1 MAKTKKHAFITT
13 TWTALVLCSIVPFPS
28 RLPAQEPAAPDTSA
42 ATSAAMDSIEARFG
56 RSRWTGWLTDFIFV
70 GRSQSDSADVMIVTD
85 VQSEDQYV
93 SYGGRFIRRI
103 DIAQLPV
110 FNTETAV
117 PGGLLGIG
125 DVLHVDTR
133 KRIIRKY
140 LLMKEG
146 TPLDPY
152 ILADTE
158 RILRSTPFIQDATI
172 VVIPVEESAD
182 SVDLLVVTQDMWS
195 IGLAGSIRGVGNYK
209 VKLFERN
216 FLGLGQLLE
225 AEFDVDDERSQE
237 LNFTGLYHIDNVLG
251 SFADV
256 ELKYV
261 DSHIE
266 TRPQATLSRP
276 FRTTEIR
283 YGGALN
289 LARVEEKDTA
299 AVVVRSYDYQD
310 LWVGRAFRWGDA
322 GPGGSKRA
330 QFTVSGRIGNRNYVR
345 REPVDAASDRALHSG
360 TLFLGSLSLNLAEY
374 RKALLLRSYGTTDD
388 IGTGYLVDVTGG
400 YEDGEFNDRWYAGG
414 RLSSGSLGDLL
425 GFHAWL
431 FEAGTFLQRDDFQDG
446 ALRFNLSGFSKLS
459 RPARYR
465 YRLFYGVD
473 YLTGFDRQSAGRLR
487 LIVPGLRTELEDVE
501 RVSLGL
507 EGVAFTPW
515 RALGFRFALFGAL
528 NVGTVGPQTDSFIH
542 GKYYSSFGLG
552 LRFHSDRLVF
562 GAYEIRLVYVPR
574 IPPGGSASEFDFATV
589 RAVHGGDFTPQP
601 PAPVGYE

>member
-1 MAKTKKHAFITT
+1 MATTKKHPIIAT
-13 TWTALVLCSIVPFPS
+13 TWTVLVLCLVVLFPS
-28 RLPAQEPAAPDTSA
+28 CLLAREPAEPDTSA
-42 ATSAAMDSIEARFG
+42 AESAAMDSIEARFG
-56 RSRWTGWLTDFIFV
+56 RSRWTSWLNDFIFV
-70 GRSQSDSADVMIVTD
+70 GRSRSDSADVMIVTD

-125 DVLHVDTR
+125 DALHVDTR

-152 ILADTE
+152 LLSDTE
-158 RILRSTPFIQDATI
+158 RILRSTPFIEDATI
-172 VVIPVEESAD
+172 VVIPVAESAD
-182 SVDLLVVTQDMWS
+182 SVDLLVVTQDTWS
-195 IGLAGSIRGVGNYK
+195 IGLAGSIRGVGKYK

-216 FLGLGQLLE
+216 FVGLGQLLE

-237 LNFTGLYHIDNVLG
+237 VNFTGLYRVDNVLG
-251 SFADV
+251 LFTD
-256 ELKYV
+256 LDLRYT
-261 DSHIE
+261 DSHVE
-266 TRPQATLSRP
+266 RRPQATLSRP
-276 FRTTEIR
+276 FRTAEIR

-345 REPVDAASDRALHSG
+345 REPVDESSDRALHDG

-388 IGTGYLVDVTGG
+388 IGTGYLVSATGG
-400 YEDGEFNDRWYAGG
+400 YEDGEFDTRWYAGG
-414 RLSSGSLGDLL
+414 RLSSGTLGGLL
-425 GFHAWL
+425 GYHAWL
-431 FEAGTFLQRDDFQDG
+431 FEAGSFLRRNDFQDG
-446 ALRFNLSGFSKLS
+446 ALRLNLSGFSNLS
-459 RPARYR
+459 RPGRYR

-473 YLTGFDRQSAGRLR
+473 YLVGFDRRSASRLR
-487 LIVPGLRTELEDVE
+487 LMVPGVDTDLADIQ

-515 RALGFRFALFGAL
+515 RALGFRFALFGTL
-528 NVGTVGPQTDSFIH
+528 NAGTVGPQTDSFIH

-574 IPPGGSASEFDFATV
+574 VPPGGSASEFDFATV